1 MFNSI
6 FGSVHKKHTCLAP
19 YNSIFFSMNGSAYFC
34 LCNKKQLLGKY
45 PESSVDEIILGDIAS
60 KYRQQFLKESLL
72 DGCENCKNHLKNGT
86 GDIAFY
92 NLHKWYPP
100 RYKDFYPRYI
110 DFELDNRCNL
120 SCIMCKPYFSSSIPE
135 KNGDP
140 NLYKSPYDDH
150 FIQSFDKYAPH
161 LLKAHFR
168 GGEPFLIKRYHQFWE
183 RLLEKGKKVHI
194 GVTTNGTVMT
204 DNIRKFVESGRF
216 DINISIDS
224 LQKETYEKIRRGAEF
239 KDFYS
244 NLNYMIS
251 VKDQG
256 KCQLSACICLMSLN
270 WQEFPD
276 VISFCSKND
285 IRVYIN
291 YVEMPY
297 DLSLRSLDAEKILSI
312 RDFLL
317 KSETPDGSLTANYNS
332 TVYKSVLQ
340 QLENWAI
347 YRNGI
352 NEKVAA
358 YNKSIPA
365 EKATFFAK
373 LEEYLQLHPEYQAI
387 NKQWFI
393 NHIDAVQPKET
404 AGFPIDLLYIS
415 FKEVSIEMIVQ
426 TAISWKEEQIDKMI
440 FDRYTET
447 INKMQLSG
455 NFESSYS

>member
-1 MFNSI
+1 MFNNI
-6 FGSVHKKHTCLAP
+6 FGSIHKKHTCLAP

-34 LCNKKQLLGKY
+34 LCNKKQLLGTY
-45 PESSVDEIILGDIAS
+45 PENSVDDIILGEKTQD
-60 KYRQQFLKESLL
+60 YRSRFLKENLL
-72 DGCENCKNHLKNGT
+72 DGCDNCKNHLDNGT
-86 GDIAFY
+86 SEIAFF
-92 NLHKWYPP
+92 NLHKIYPP

-135 KNGDP
+135 MNGDP
-140 NLYKSPYDDH
+140 NLYKSPYDDT

-168 GGEPFLIKRYHQFWE
+168 GGEPFLIKRYHHFWE
-183 RLLEKGKKVHI
+183 RLLEKGNKVHI
-194 GVTTNGTVMT
+194 GVTTNGTVMA

-244 NLNYMIS
+244 NLKYLIS
-251 VKDQG
+251 VKDKG
-256 KCQLSACICLMSLN
+256 KCQLSACICLMTMN

-276 VISFCSKND
+276 LISFCSKNG

-297 DLSLRSLDAEKILSI
+297 PLSLRSLDAEKILSI
-312 RDFLL
+312 RDFL
-317 KSETPDGSLTANYNS
+317 SRYEITGNDLTTNYNIA
-332 TVYKSVLQ
+332 VYKSVLT

-347 YRNGI
+347 FNEGI
-352 NEKVAA
+352 KEKVEA
-358 YNKSIPA
+358 YIKSIPV
-365 EKATFFAK
+365 EKSVFFVK
-373 LEEYLQLHPEYQAI
+373 LDDYLQLHPEFQTI
-387 NKQWFI
+387 NKEWFI
-393 NHIDAVQPKET
+393 NHIHAVQTREIK
-404 AGFPIDLLYIS
+404 GFPIDLLYIS
-415 FKEVSIEMIVQ
+415 FKEVKLEIIVQ
-426 TAISWKEEQIDKMI
+426 TAMSWKEEQIDKMI

-447 INKMQLSG
+447 INKIQLSG
-455 NFESSYS
+455 NFENTNL